1 MIHPTAIIHTG
12 AVLAPDVEVGPC
24 AVVDAGVVVGAGCR
38 LGPHV
43 YLTGE
48 TTIGEGNIFHSGC
61 VIGGPS
67 QDLKYKGEPTRLRI
81 GDHNTFREHVT
92 VNRSSGPEEDTVLG
106 DHNLLMACS
115 HVGHNTVIGNFVRLA
130 NGALLGGHVTIED
143 YAIVS
148 GNAMVHQFTRIG
160 TLAMMQG
167 GAGISKDLPPYTMAL
182 GNNSI
187 CGLNIIG
194 LRRAGFSSSERLELK
209 RAYRFLFRG
218 SLPLRIAAAAA
229 REQFVAGPAAVLV
242 EFVAASKRGVCAD
255 IGRVRQH
262 KAEDNAEEN

>member
-1 MIHPTAIIHTG
+1 MIHPTAIIHPG
-12 AVLAPDVEVGPC
+12 AELAADVEVGPY
-24 AVVDAGVVVGAGCR
+24 AVIDAGVVLGAGCR

-43 YLTGE
+43 YLTGQ
-48 TTIGEGNIFHSGC
+48 TTIGVGNIFHAGC

-106 DHNLLMACS
+106 NHNLLMACS
-115 HVGHNTVIGNFVRLA
+115 HVGHNTVIGNSVRLA
-130 NGALLGGHVTIED
+130 NGALLGGHVSIED
-143 YAIVS
+143 YAIIS

-194 LRRAGFSSSERLELK
+194 LRRSGVSAEERLELK

-218 SLPLRIAAAAA
+218 SLPLTAAVAAAHA
-229 REQFVAGPAAVLV
+229 QFPGGPARSLV
-242 EFVAASKRGVCAD
+242 DFVAASERGVCAD
-255 IGRVRQH
+255 ISHARRL
-262 KAEDNAEEN
+262 KMEADAEDE

>member
-1 MIHPTAIIHTG
+1 MIHPTAIIHPG
-12 AVLAPDVEVGPC
+12 AELAADVEVGPC
-24 AVVDAGVVVGAGCR
+24 AVIDEGVVLGAGCR
-38 LGPHV
+38 VGPHV
-43 YLTGE
+43 HLTGC
-48 TTIGEGNIFHSGC
+48 TTIGQGNVFHAGC

-106 DHNLLMACS
+106 HQNLLMACS
-115 HVGHNTVIGNFVRLA
+115 HVGHNTVIGNHARLA

-148 GNAMVHQFTRIG
+148 GNAMVHQFIRVG

-167 GAGISKDLPPYTMAL
+167 GAGISKDLPPFTMAR
-182 GNNSI
+182 GNNAI

-194 LRRAGFSSSERLELK
+194 LRRAGFTAEQRLELK
-209 RAYRFLFRG
+209 RAYRLLFRS
-218 SLPLRIAAAAA
+218 SLPLRAALVAAAE
-229 REQFVAGPAAVLV
+229 RFTSGPSRVLV
-242 EFVAASKRGVCAD
+242 EFVAASERGVCAD
-255 IGRVRQH
+255 ISRGRRV
-262 KAEDNAEEN
+262 ALDEG